1 MLVRRRVDAERLT
14 GRLTNC
20 TKRKEEKKKKKKKKA
35 VFALRRSGARN
46 QCKSGDT

>member
-1 MLVRRRVDAERLT
+1 MLARTVDAERLT

-20 TKRKEEKKKKKKKKA
+20 TKLKKEEEKKKKA

>member
-1 MLVRRRVDAERLT
+1 MLARTVDAERLT

-20 TKRKEEKKKKKKKKA
+20 TKLKKEEEKKKKKA